1 MSGTLDALVELHSV
15 LARLGT
21 ERARYEDVPAPLREL
36 RAERDRIAQEI
47 ASHDATLASAELE
60 RRAAEAAAAD
70 ETSRVTHYE
79 EQTALVKTQREYSAL
94 LAEIDAARGRRR
106 THEEAALAAMEK
118 LETARTRR
126 SELAEQLEALETQA
140 SEQLQEWEQDQPAA
154 KALVEDLE
162 HQAELLRA
170 RIPRPALQ
178 LYERL
183 QVRHGADPLARID
196 RVERPGSGPVMWR
209 CSVCNYSVR
218 PQVVVEIQT
227 QGELVVCDCG
237 RQRLFYLG
245 PSATP

>member
-1 MSGTLDALVELHSV
+1 MSGTLDALVELHNV
-15 LARLGT
+15 LGRLGT
-21 ERARYEDVPAPLREL
+21 ERARYEEVPEPLRAL
-36 RAERDRIAQEI
+36 RAERDQVTQEI
-47 ASHDATLASAELE
+47 AELDAAIAAGELE
-60 RRAAEAAAAD
+60 RRAGEAAAAD
-70 ETSRVTHYE
+70 EASKIAHFQEQTSR
-79 EQTALVKTQREYSAL
+79 VKTQREYGAL
-94 LAEIDAARGRRR
+94 LAEIDGAKGRQRG
-106 THEEAALAAMEK
+106 HEESTLAVMER
-118 LETARTRR
+118 LEAARTRR
-126 SELAEQLEALETQA
+126 GELAERLTALEQQVG
-140 SEQLQEWEQDQPAA
+140 SQLDHWEGEKPAA
-154 KALVEDLE
+154 RASVDDLE

-170 RIPRPALQ
+170 KIPMAALK

-183 QVRHGADPLARID
+183 QVRHGTDPLARID